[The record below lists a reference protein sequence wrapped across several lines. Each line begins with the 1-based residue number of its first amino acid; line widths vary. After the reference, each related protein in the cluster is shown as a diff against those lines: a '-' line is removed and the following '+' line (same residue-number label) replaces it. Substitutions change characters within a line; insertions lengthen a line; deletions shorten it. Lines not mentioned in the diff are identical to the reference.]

1 LKLGYPLSASRYWL
15 TGAVMRKSTK
25 RMPKTKPP
33 VVTRPGLLVVLS
45 SPSGAG
51 KTTVAGAL
59 LKREPN
65 LVRSVS
71 CTTRP
76 KRKGEKDGKDYFFVT
91 PAQFRSMIRLGE
103 FLEWAKVYRNYYG
116 TPKAWIEA
124 QTSRGRDVLFV
135 IDIQG
140 GQALRK
146 ARPDAV
152 RIFLEPPSWRVLVKR
167 LTGRGTEDPEA
178 VRIRLKTAVRELAEA
193 PRYDFRVVAD
203 RPAWAAARI
212 GKIIRRAR
220 QSRKIGLFHGKGRR
234 GMV

>member
-1 LKLGYPLSASRYWL
+1 MGTMKRNYKR
-15 TGAVMRKSTK
+15 TKKGAATPRA
-25 RMPKTKPP
+25 RQ
-33 VVTRPGLLVVLS
+33 GLLIVLS

-76 KRKGEKDGKDYFFVT
+76 KRLGERDGKDYFFVK
-91 PAQFRSMIRLGE
+91 PAKFRSMIRRGE

-116 TPKAWIEA
+116 TPKAWVEA
-124 QTSRGRDVLFV
+124 QTARGRDVLFV

-140 GQALRK
+140 GRALRK
-146 ARPDAV
+146 TKPDAV
-152 RIFLEPPSWRVLVKR
+152 RVFLKPPSWRVLVRR
-167 LTGRGTEDPEA
+167 LTGRGTESREA
-178 VRIRLKTAVRELAEA
+178 LRLRLKTAVRELAEA

-212 GKIIRRAR
+212 GKILRTARLRAVPA
-220 QSRKIGLFHGKGRR
+220 RK
-234 GMV
+234 